1 MGSCNNYQFGDHG
14 AASCEFIIELRLLG
28 VAPSVIY
35 NSRVAALVLGLVLVL
50 GPRAGRDLHS
60 VVG

>member
-35 NSRVAALVLGLVLVL
+35 NTSVAALVLVLGL
-50 GPRAGRDLHS
+50 GPRARRDLHS